1 MSDVNGDAAVEEVG
15 PNEVGRRLREIRDW
29 RGQTLEVTAG
39 LAGISFGYL
48 GKLERGEKPLES
60 RQVLEGL
67 AWALKVAPSE
77 FNGRPWEQTDDPMLA
92 QAHAGLKALEATL
105 TGWRPGEVPDD
116 TAARPW
122 PSVTKDLMLL
132 NEQLRPNSDY
142 AGQGAVLPSLVHDL
156 LIYVAD
162 DEHRRAAL
170 RGLIDAYHAIV
181 NVVHKVDR
189 LGSRGLSALAAE
201 RLQATAELLDDT
213 ELLGL
218 AAWSRA
224 QFVGAPGRARQ
235 YALAVAAAE
244 LPGTRVETRGMS
256 HLTAAMA
263 AAARGDADMAQVHL
277 REASALADRL
287 GLANSPWG
295 DATMNFGTVN
305 VGIWRVALG
314 VELGQGARVAEL
326 GTGLQLSAISRSR
339 QGAYWMDLGRG
350 LLSEH
355 KTRNQ
360 GLAALLR
367 AERLTPQQV
376 LSNVFVREAVADQLR
391 TAKRDAG
398 GRELRG
404 LAYRLGLA
412 PSAPTG

>member
-1 MSDVNGDAAVEEVG
+1 VVDGTGVVDEP
-15 PNEVGRRLREIRDW
+15 PNKVGRRLREIRVW
-29 RGQTLEVTAG
+29 RGHSMEVTAG

-48 GKLERGEKPLES
+48 GKLERGEKPLEN
-60 RQVLEGL
+60 RRVLEGL

-77 FNGRPWEQTDDPMLA
+77 FDHRPWEQPDDPMLA
-92 QAHAGLKALEATL
+92 QAHAGLQALEAML
-105 TGWRPGEVPDD
+105 ANWRPGEVPDD
-116 TAARPW
+116 AAARPW
-122 PSVTKDLMLL
+122 PSVSKDLMLL
-132 NEQLRPNSDY
+132 NEQLRPSADY
-142 AGQGAVLPSLVHDL
+142 AGQGAVLPLLVHDL

-162 DEHRRAAL
+162 DDHRRAAL
-170 RGLIDAYHAIV
+170 RGLIDAYHAIANIV
-181 NVVHKVDR
+181 SR
-189 LGSRGLSALAAE
+189 FGGRGLSALAAE

-224 QFVGAPGRARQ
+224 IFVGASGRARQ

-244 LPGTRVETRGMS
+244 LPGARVETRGMS
-256 HLTAAMA
+256 HLTAALA
-263 AAARGDADMAQVHL
+263 AAARGDADTAQVHL

-287 GLANSPWG
+287 GLANSRWG
-295 DATMNFGTVN
+295 NAATNFGTVN
-305 VGIWRVALG
+305 VGIWRVSLG

-326 GTGLQLSAISRSR
+326 GTGLDLSAISRSR
-339 QGAYWMDLGRG
+339 QAAYWMDLGRG
-350 LLSEH
+350 LLSER

-376 LSNVFVREAVADQLR
+376 RSNVFVREAVADQLR

-398 GRELRG
+398 GLELRG